1 MTYPATTHA
10 ATTHA
15 ATIWVSTLVRLG
27 LAGVLLVAGSLK
39 VIDPHA
45 SVQAVAAYELLSP
58 ALETW
63 VGWGLP
69 FLEIAL
75 GLLLAAGLMTR
86 WAAAAAGLLMVVFI
100 VGVVSAWTQGL
111 SIDCGCFGGGG
122 QVAPGEER
130 YLGEILRDLGF
141 LAMAVWLVVRP
152 RSRFSL
158 DHLHDEETDEQANE
172 PAERVRA

>member
-1 MTYPATTHA
+1 MMS
-10 ATTHA
+10 
-15 ATIWVSTLVRLG
+15 WLSTLVRLG
-27 LAGVLLVAGSLK
+27 LAGVLLVAGALK
-39 VIDPHA
+39 VIDPGA
-45 SVQAVAAYELLSP
+45 SVQAVSAYELLP
-58 ALETW
+58 QVLETW

-75 GLLLAAGLMTR
+75 GLLLAAGLKTR
-86 WAAAAAGLLMVVFI
+86 WAAAATGVLMVVFI
-100 VGVVSAWTQGL
+100 AGVVSAWARGL

-152 RSRFSL
+152 RTRFSL
-158 DHLHDEETDEQANE
+158 DHLHDEGD
-172 PAERVRA
+172 R